1 MFALIGL
8 LLAADPTPL
17 PSAHSHNDY
26 EQKRPLLDALDHGFC
41 SVEADIWLTPQ
52 GLLVAH
58 DRKDFKPERTLERL
72 YLTPL
77 RERAKTHGGKIY
89 PNGPNFW
96 LLIDVKS
103 DAIGTYAALHD
114 LLKKYDDILST
125 TRDGKHE
132 PRAVTVVLSGN
143 RAKETVRKQ
152 TTRYIGLDGR
162 PEDLDSDAPADL
174 MPWISASWSSLFR
187 WRGVG
192 PMPEAERAR
201 LREHVAK
208 AHAKGR
214 KVRFW
219 ATPENEAIWSE
230 LTEAKVDLLNTDKLA
245 DLAAYLQ
252 KRK

>member
-1 MFALIGL
+1 MFALICL
-8 LLAADPTPL
+8 LLAADPSPL

-26 EQKRPLLDALDHGFC
+26 EQKRPLRDALDQGFC

-77 RERAKTHGGKIY
+77 RERAKAHGGKIY
-89 PNGPNFW
+89 PKGPTFW

-103 DAIGTYAALHD
+103 EAIGTYAALHD
-114 LLKKYDDILST
+114 LLKKYDDILSI

-132 PRAVTVVLSGN
+132 VQAVTVVLSGN
-143 RAKETVRKQ
+143 RARETVTKQ
-152 TTRYIGLDGR
+152 TTRYVGLDGR
-162 PEDLDSDAPADL
+162 PEDLDSDLPADL
-174 MPWISASWSSLFR
+174 MPWISASWGSLFR
-187 WRGVG
+187 WRGDG
-192 PMPEAERAR
+192 PMPDAERAR

-208 AHAKGR
+208 AHARGR

-219 ATPENEAIWSE
+219 ATPENQAVWAE
-230 LTEAKVDLLNTDKLA
+230 LTDAKVDLLNTDQLA
-245 DLAAYLQ
+245 ELATYLQ